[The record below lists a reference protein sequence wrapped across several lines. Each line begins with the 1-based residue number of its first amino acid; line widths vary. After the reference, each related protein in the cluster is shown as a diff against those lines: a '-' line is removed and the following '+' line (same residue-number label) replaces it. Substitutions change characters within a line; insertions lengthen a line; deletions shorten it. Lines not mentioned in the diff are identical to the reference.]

1 MTAGTAAVVAVN
13 IPHVFSAVVLLGAQ
27 STAVAL
33 MLFSAVV
40 LLGAQSTAVALMLL
54 KRRVCE
60 RVQSFMW
67 YVITIVLCPQ
77 AKRQKFH
84 RKRQKSRPPYR
95 EKIDFPNAAVAR
107 QVIYNQRGRR
117 PPGYI

>member
-13 IPHVFSAVVLLGAQ
+13 IPHV
-27 STAVAL
+27 
-33 MLFSAVV
+33 FSAVV

-107 QVIYNQRGRR
+107 QVIYNLLTI
-117 PPGYI
+117 YI